1 LKTRNEKPV
10 YRRSSRQGMCLLRD
24 DLIHSESSDSELV
37 VTSGPK
43 STSQKFNLHS
53 LHKKSDTELNIS
65 TNVIEMKDEVL
76 EDFIKKFEK

>member
-24 DLIHSESSDSELV
+24 DLIHSESSESSDSELV

-43 STSQKFNLHS
+43 STSQKFN
-53 LHKKSDTELNIS
+53 
-65 TNVIEMKDEVL
+65 
-76 EDFIKKFEK
+76 